1 MLTPLYREREQTE
14 VKHRCLERY
23 LQAAARILGSWSDF
37 VYVDCCAGPWRANG
51 ENLEDTSFSR
61 AIQVLKVAKQDLAA
75 RSGRHPSIRCL
86 LIEKDEEAYV
96 QLDDYAKKQKEIEV
110 VARHWDFSEH
120 MDDIVRFVKRTKN
133 SFPFVLIDPK
143 GWELAYIDAIA
154 PLLRLCPGEVLIN
167 LMTSFI
173 TRFIGDESKPFHRA
187 VGAENLQRLRTLR
200 GTEQEEAI
208 VRAYCDQVRSA
219 GSFNYVCD
227 LPVMKPD
234 QDAFH
239 YYLIYGSRNIRGVEE
254 FKATER
260 AVVRFMHD
268 TRAEAQEYTGIQRS
282 GGQLTLPGFQS
293 GLYRERRYTDFK
305 TANLIRAKRRL
316 HSLLQ
321 SCKEI
326 VYEDVWGEAM
336 QFGGVQPADLKGWL
350 KSLEQAGKLVV
361 PNRAPNERPFFYKK
375 HHLLRY
381 RGVQSHPETEAA
393 ILHRK

>member
-1 MLTPLYREREQTE
+1 MLSALYREREQTE

-23 LQAAARILGSWSDF
+23 LQAAVRILGSWSDDL
-37 VYVDCCAGPWRANG
+37 VYVDTCAGPWRANG

-61 AIQVLKVAKQDLAA
+61 AIEVLKVAKQDLAA
-75 RSGRHPSIRCL
+75 RGRHPSIRCL
-86 LIEKDEEAYV
+86 LIEKDDDAYTQLEE
-96 QLDDYAKKQKEIEV
+96 YATKQTEIEV
-110 VARHWDFSEH
+110 VPKHWDFSEH
-120 MDDIVRFVKRTKN
+120 MDDIQRFVKRTKN

-143 GWELAYIDAIA
+143 GWELAYIDVIV

-173 TRFIGDESKPFHRA
+173 TRFIGDESKPFDRA
-187 VGAENLQRLRTLR
+187 VGAENLGRLRALR
-200 GTEQEEAI
+200 GAEQEEEI
-208 VRAYCDQVRSA
+208 VRAYCEQVRTA
-219 GSFNYVCD
+219 GRFNYVCD

-239 YYLIYGSRNIRGVEE
+239 YYLIYATRNKRGVEE

-260 AVVRFMHD
+260 TVVRFMHD
-268 TRAEAQEYTGIQRS
+268 TRAEAQEYSGIQRS

-305 TANLIRAKRRL
+305 TTNLIRAKRRFHL
-316 HSLLQ
+316 LLQ
-321 SCKEI
+321 SGRGI
-326 VYEDVWGEAM
+326 SYEDVGGEAM

-381 RGVQSHPETEAA
+381 RGVQSHPEADAA
-393 ILHRK
+393 ALYRK